1 MKSVAE
7 PTAADHMLLAGIAE
21 AMRHARSK
29 GDRTPPAVLVAGC
42 LSELGVSIPRP
53 TAAVDISL
61 ARNDWLRRL
70 ESSRRSASSI
80 SAYRVTLDDLIE
92 WLAADETRDPFRE
105 ETVVAYL
112 DHYQASRNP
121 APATYY
127 RRFTLLRRFYRWISS
142 REGVRDPFLDLDG
155 PAKPRDEAEWLT
167 RDEFARLLAAAASPP
182 RRVAGLADRDRLV
195 LIALV
200 TTGLRRA
207 ELVSLNWGDV
217 SLDDAPPSLLVRH
230 GKGNKPR
237 RQPIAA
243 ALASELRRV
252 RPDDVVATD
261 PVFTGLSGRRLQPT
275 VLANIIRRTTER
287 AGLEKSCTAHTL
299 RHTAATWLRQ
309 ATGDARLVA
318 EYLGHADLSTVSR
331 YAHVAS
337 DELHE
342 AARAIAANI

>member
-1 MKSVAE
+1 L
-7 PTAADHMLLAGIAE
+7 T
-21 AMRHARSK
+21 
-29 GDRTPPAVLVAGC
+29 
-42 LSELGVSIPRP
+42 
-53 TAAVDISL
+53 VDLSL

-80 SAYRVTLDDLIE
+80 SAYRLAIDDLIA
-92 WLAADETRDPFRE
+92 WLADDATRDPFRE
-105 ETVVAYL
+105 ETVVAFL
-112 DHYQASRNP
+112 DHYRTTRTP

-127 RRFTLLRRFYRWISS
+127 RRFTLLRRFYRWVSS

-182 RRVAGLADRDRLV
+182 RRVAGLAERDRLV
-195 LIALV
+195 LVALV

-207 ELVSLNWGDV
+207 ELVSVNWGDV
-217 SLDDAPPSLLVRH
+217 TLDDPRPSLLVRH
-230 GKGNKPR
+230 GKGDKPR

-243 ALASELRRV
+243 ALASELRNL
-252 RPDDVVATD
+252 RPKDATSAD

-275 VLANIIRRTTER
+275 VLANIIRRAADR
-287 AGLEKSCTAHTL
+287 AGLEKPCTAHTL

-337 DELHE
+337 DELHD
-342 AARAIAANI
+342 AAAAIAANV